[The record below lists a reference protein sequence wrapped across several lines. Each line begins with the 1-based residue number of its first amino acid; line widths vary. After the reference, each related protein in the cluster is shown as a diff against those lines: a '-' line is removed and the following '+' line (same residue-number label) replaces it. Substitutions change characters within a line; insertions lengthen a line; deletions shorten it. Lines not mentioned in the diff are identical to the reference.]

1 MAEIFSVCQA
11 FSVVELSRL
20 VVVKDLDDIADLL
33 VVEMKLSCFSLYM
46 IGISFLLIP
55 YCITF
60 IFPYYLYSI
69 TVGFSASM
77 IPADKFVKTYTQ
89 KRDSVL
95 S

>member
-11 FSVVELSRL
+11 FSIVELSRL

-33 VVEMKLSCFSLYM
+33 VVEMKLSCFF
-46 IGISFLLIP
+46 ILLIP

>member
-11 FSVVELSRL
+11 FPIVELSRL
-20 VVVKDLDDIADLL
+20 FVVKDLDDIADLL
-33 VVEMKLSCFSLYM
+33 VVFSLYM

>member
-33 VVEMKLSCFSLYM
+33 VVDM